1 MPEELGAPHCP
12 HRTHLQFLFLLFNKI
27 LEEVQAFLSRKV
39 LAIISSLKFFAY
51 YVKNSCWSQKL
62 QQDLNELIPAH
73 VIIGGMSSS
82 SFSFISCQIP
92 SQYSLFQS
100 ILSTNSSSALISS
113 LVWLAYAVD
122 NEDFLLQMLGID

>member
-39 LAIISSLKFFAY
+39 LALKFFAY

-82 SFSFISCQIP
+82 SFSFISCQIS
-92 SQYSLFQS
+92 SQYSLYQS
-100 ILSTNSSSALISS
+100 ILSTNSSSASISS

-122 NEDFLLQMLGID
+122 NEDFLLQMFGMD